1 MRTRK
6 QKDMDLKEFKKELET
21 VQCALK
27 EDYFNEERKDT
38 GVLLELSNGCTID
51 LMVGSNWVEDE
62 EVGIDYD
69 SPTIDH
75 SRNKLEMC
83 EISIFDI
90 DGSNLEVTPD
100 IEELLIDWVGNYF
113 QCEVC

>member
-1 MRTRK
+1 
-6 QKDMDLKEFKKELET
+6 MDLKEFKKELET
-21 VQCALK
+21 VQCDLGY
-27 EDYFNEERKDT
+27 DYFNEERKDT
-38 GVLLELSNGCTID
+38 EVLLELSNGCTID

-90 DGSNLEVTPD
+90 DGSNLEVTPE
-100 IEELLIDWVGNYF
+100 IEGLLIDWIGNYF
-113 QCEVC
+113 QCEV